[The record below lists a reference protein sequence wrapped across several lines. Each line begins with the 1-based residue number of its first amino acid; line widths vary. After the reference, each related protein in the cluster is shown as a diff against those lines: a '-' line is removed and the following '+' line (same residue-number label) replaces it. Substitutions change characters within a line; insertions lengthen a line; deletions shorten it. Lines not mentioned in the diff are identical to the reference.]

1 MKRSSSDVNAAEE
14 RVFNSVAEDNT
25 ATERVYNPPLAF
37 DAATE
42 RVINDQLMQSSQLR
56 IQVEF
61 NNGMWWEMPLQL
73 SSELLEKKRQDF
85 EEAAFVWDWGD
96 TREGSFAP
104 DGEKT
109 SVNRYV
115 LNFRTMRQHNMDNE
129 RTRRA
134 RIVHIVAGM

>member
-73 SSELLEKKRQDF
+73 SSELL
-85 EEAAFVWDWGD
+85 
-96 TREGSFAP
+96 
-104 DGEKT
+104 
-109 SVNRYV
+109 
-115 LNFRTMRQHNMDNE
+115 
-129 RTRRA
+129 
-134 RIVHIVAGM
+134 

>member
-1 MKRSSSDVNAAEE
+1 MKRFSSDVTAAEE
-14 RVFNSVAEDNT
+14 RVYNT
-25 ATERVYNPPLAF
+25 PLAF

-42 RVINDQLMQSSQLR
+42 RGINEQLMQSSQLR

-61 NNGMWWEMPLQL
+61 KNGMWWEMPLEL
-73 SSELLEKKRQDF
+73 SSELLDKKRQDF
-85 EEAAFVWDWGD
+85 EEVTFVWDWAD

-109 SVNRYV
+109 SFNRYV
-115 LNFRTMRQHNMDNE
+115 LNFGTMLQRNMDNE
-129 RTRRA
+129 RTRRV

>member
-61 NNGMWWEMPLQL
+61 SNGMWWEMPLQL
-73 SSELLEKKRQDF
+73 SFELLEKKRQDF
-85 EEAAFVWDWGD
+85 EEATFVWDWGD

-115 LNFRTMRQHNMDNE
+115 LNFRTMRQRNMDNC
-129 RTRRA
+129 TRRA